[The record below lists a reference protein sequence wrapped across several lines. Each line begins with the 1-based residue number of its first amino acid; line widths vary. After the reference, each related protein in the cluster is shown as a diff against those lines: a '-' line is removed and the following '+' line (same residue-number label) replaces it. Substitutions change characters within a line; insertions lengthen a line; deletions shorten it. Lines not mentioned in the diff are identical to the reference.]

1 MLEWRCAARGGR
13 NRNALARTIA
23 RGERDGANMA
33 DSSSDKISN
42 SRQMAQD
49 LQIVHDSMLDGLGQL
64 ADYFGFNQVMGQLYG
79 SLLLSAEPLSLDDM
93 MGRLGISKA
102 SVSTNMRSLEH
113 MGMVRQVWVRG
124 GNGRR
129 KYYQAETD
137 FWQIFSNILSGREM
151 RDVERALAV
160 MEENRQRISNS
171 IAELPADQQILA
183 RLYLDRIA
191 QMQALFRFAQLLINS
206 ILNQVSGIDV
216 SDVSGVEL
224 Q

>member
-1 MLEWRCAARGGR
+1 M
-13 NRNALARTIA
+13 T
-23 RGERDGANMA
+23 DSANMPLET
-33 DSSSDKISN
+33 DETVGN
-42 SRQMAQD
+42 NRQLAND

-64 ADYFGFNQVMGQLYG
+64 ADYFGFNKVMGQLYG

-124 GNGRR
+124 GSGRR

-137 FWQIFSNILSGREM
+137 FWQIFSNFLSGREL

-160 MEENRQRISNS
+160 MEENRQRISSS
-171 IAELPADQQILA
+171 IADLPSDQQILA

-191 QMQALFRFAQLLINS
+191 QMQALFRFAQLIINS
-206 ILNQVSGIDV
+206 ILNQVSSLDV

>member
-1 MLEWRCAARGGR
+1 
-13 NRNALARTIA
+13 
-23 RGERDGANMA
+23 
-33 DSSSDKISN
+33 
-42 SRQMAQD
+42 
-49 LQIVHDSMLDGLGQL
+49 MLDGLGQL
-64 ADYFGFNQVMGQLYG
+64 ADYFGFNKVMGQLYG
-79 SLLLSAEPLSLDDM
+79 CLLLSAEPLSLDDM
-93 MGRLGISKA
+93 MARLGISKA

-124 GNGRR
+124 GSGRR

-137 FWQIFSNILSGREM
+137 FWQIFSNFVSGREL

-160 MEENRQRISNS
+160 MEENRQRISS
-171 IAELPADQQILA
+171 TIAELPPDQQILA

-191 QMQALFRFAQLLINS
+191 QMQALFRFAQLIINS
-206 ILNQVSGIDV
+206 VLGQVSGIDV

>member
-1 MLEWRCAARGGR
+1 MPTE
-13 NRNALARTIA
+13 T
-23 RGERDGANMA
+23 GE
-33 DSSSDKISN
+33 KVSN
-42 SRQMAQD
+42 SRQLAED

-64 ADYFGFNQVMGQLYG
+64 SDYFGFSKVMGQLYG
-79 SLLLSAEPLSLDDM
+79 TLLLSAEPLSLDDM
-93 MGRLGISKA
+93 MARLGISKA

-124 GNGRR
+124 GSGRR
-129 KYYQAETD
+129 NYYQAETD
-137 FWQIFSNILSGREM
+137 FWQIFSNVVSGREM

-160 MEENRQRISNS
+160 MEENRLRISSS
-171 IAELPADQQILA
+171 IGELPQDQQILA

-191 QMQALFRFAQLLINS
+191 QMQALFRFAQLIINS
-206 ILNQVSGIDV
+206 VLSQVSSSDV

>member
-1 MLEWRCAARGGR
+1 MP
-13 NRNALARTIA
+13 
-23 RGERDGANMA
+23 
-33 DSSSDKISN
+33 SDTGDKSAN
-42 SRQMAQD
+42 SRQLAAD

-64 ADYFGFNQVMGQLYG
+64 ADYFGFNKVMGQLYG
-79 SLLLSAEPLSLDDM
+79 CLLLSAEPLSLDDM
-93 MGRLGISKA
+93 MARLGISKA

-124 GNGRR
+124 GSGRR

-137 FWQIFSNILSGREM
+137 FWQIFSNFLSGREL

-160 MEENRQRISNS
+160 MEENRQRISS
-171 IAELPADQQILA
+171 AIAELPPDQQILA
-183 RLYLDRIA
+183 RLYLDRIT
-191 QMQALFRFAQLLINS
+191 QMQALFRFAQLIINS
-206 ILNQVSGIDV
+206 VLGQVSGNDV